1 MTLPA
6 HPLTNFEIQEY
17 YQNEPRFN
25 GVFSRDN
32 LPNSIK
38 NGAYVINLDEC
49 HDIGT
54 HWVALY
60 VNNKIVTYFDS
71 FGVEHIPK
79 EIIKFIS
86 RKKIITNIYII
97 QAYDSIMCGYFCIG
111 FINFMF
117 NGKSLTDY
125 TNLFSPNDFDK
136 IDDIILKYFGL
147 RCKMSNSN
155 LEANEISKLKDLT
168 KYRLDE
174 INNIKEYFN
183 TEIKERK
190 DIIKKIS
197 KYIVA
202 FDYADKAF
210 ITLSAS
216 FNTLS
221 IASYAT
227 VVGIPAGIAGASLT
241 LIFTVT
247 TGVVKTLLN
256 ITRKKKKKHNKI
268 IALARSKLNIIENLI
283 SQALTDFEIT
293 HEEFPK
299 IIYEKNNY
307 EQIIDNIKSVK
318 NVDDLNK
325 END

>member
-1 MTLPA
+1 
-6 HPLTNFEIQEY
+6 
-17 YQNEPRFN
+17 
-25 GVFSRDN
+25 
-32 LPNSIK
+32 
-38 NGAYVINLDEC
+38 
-49 HDIGT
+49 
-54 HWVALY
+54 
-60 VNNKIVTYFDS
+60 
-71 FGVEHIPK
+71 
-79 EIIKFIS
+79 
-86 RKKIITNIYII
+86 
-97 QAYDSIMCGYFCIG
+97 
-111 FINFMF
+111 
-117 NGKSLTDY
+117 
-125 TNLFSPNDFDK
+125 
-136 IDDIILKYFGL
+136 
-147 RCKMSNSN
+147 MSK
-155 LEANEISKLKDLT
+155 ANEISKLKDLT
-168 KYRLDE
+168 KFRLDE

-183 TEIKERK
+183 TEIKDRK

-202 FDYADKAF
+202 FGYADKVF

-216 FNTLS
+216 FGTLS

-247 TGVVKTLLN
+247 TGVVKALLN

-268 IALARSKLNIIENLI
+268 IALTRSKLNIIENLI

-293 HEEFPK
+293 HEELSK

-318 NVDDLNK
+318 GVDDLNK